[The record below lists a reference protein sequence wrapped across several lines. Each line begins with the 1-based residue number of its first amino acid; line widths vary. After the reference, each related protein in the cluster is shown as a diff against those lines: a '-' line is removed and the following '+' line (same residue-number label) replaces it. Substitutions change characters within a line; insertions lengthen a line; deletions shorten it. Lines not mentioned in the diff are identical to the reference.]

1 MNEQPSINAAAFIT
15 KEQLASIG
23 VNLPDEQIAALI
35 QHIEDSASNLIVEE
49 VLESLT
55 AEQLKELES
64 LQESGASDE
73 QINNW
78 FRSAIPEYDNII
90 EDNVTIILGELAE
103 NADKL

>member
-55 AEQLKELES
+55 VEQLKELES

-78 FRSAIPEYDNII
+78 FRSTIPEYDNII